1 MCAYLIVRET
11 PERRPNQLQEKA
23 GDFDI
28 YDVISHKNEAS
39 EILVYFCFYIFV
51 LKSLLFLFANVL
63 SNVPRFHQKK
73 IIIKIMHQQISAKLK
88 IEFRTKVQQ

>member
-23 GDFDI
+23 GDFEI

-51 LKSLLFLFANVL
+51 LKKLTFPLCQCFVECAAIS
-63 SNVPRFHQKK
+63 PKK

>member
-23 GDFDI
+23 GDFEI

-63 SNVPRFHQKK
+63 SNVPRFHQKNRR
-73 IIIKIMHQQISAKLK
+73 QNNASTNLREAKN
-88 IEFRTKVQQ
+88 

>member
-1 MCAYLIVRET
+1 M
-11 PERRPNQLQEKA
+11 QEKA
-23 GDFDI
+23 GDFEI

-63 SNVPRFHQKK
+63 SNVPRFHQKNRRQNNESNLS
-73 IIIKIMHQQISAKLK
+73 HFLCLSL
-88 IEFRTKVQQ
+88 EFNSLDD

>member
-1 MCAYLIVRET
+1 M
-11 PERRPNQLQEKA
+11 QEKA
-23 GDFDI
+23 GDFEI

-39 EILVYFCFYIFV
+39 EILVYFCFYKYFCFKKLTFPLCQCFV
-51 LKSLLFLFANVL
+51 ECAAIS
-63 SNVPRFHQKK
+63 PKK